1 MIKNMTDDEI
11 RATKAKIRAVWRRM
25 EYGDPVRWEILDRL
39 YDDLRAEQIRRRRAA
54 LHLSA
59 DYSPALDGG
68 ERIRRELKKI

>member
-1 MIKNMTDDEI
+1 MIKSMTDDEI
-11 RATKAKIRAVWRRM
+11 RATKARVRAVWRRM
-25 EYGDPVRWEILDRL
+25 EVGGPVRWEILERF

-68 ERIRRELKKI
+68 ERLRRALKKI